1 VENLLLKGL
10 GFLIAGVIV
19 SITLLGNNETY
30 ALFIKKFQNQIFVN
44 AAYADNLIKN
54 VELKEQSDGS
64 IWIEIKRDSAYGY
77 RPDIGFEIEGDIAP
91 YILHMNPITVEKNGI
106 YRVPL
111 VTTINLHQFVELT
124 QLKARTKQ
132 KSLSGWLTVKN
143 FDGKVIATKDITINI
158 DYLLNRVKDE
168 IILHPPLQF
177 YDIEGK
183 NQNKITEKNMNEEYT
198 ENNTPQAITREELI
212 DFIAPDL
219 VENLKQKEN
228 EMSRLQLE
236 IEALEKQQGGLLLN
250 LQKNISKLKEENT
263 LLKER
268 IMEQKEEIDN

>member
-1 VENLLLKGL
+1 MKKLFLKGL

-54 VELKEQSDGS
+54 VELKKQGDGS
-64 IWIEIKRDSAYGY
+64 IWIEIKRDSAFGY
-77 RPDIGFEIEGDIAP
+77 RPDIGFSIEGDIAP

-106 YRVPL
+106 YRIPL

-124 QLKARTKQ
+124 QLKARTKR
-132 KSLSGWLTVKN
+132 KSLSGWLAVKN

-168 IILHPPLQF
+168 IIHPPLQF

-183 NQNKITEKNMNEEYT
+183 NQNEISEKNMNEEYI

-219 VENLKQKEN
+219 VENLIQKEN
-228 EMSRLQLE
+228 EMRRLQLE
-236 IEALEKQQGGLLLN
+236 IEALEKQQDGLLLN
-250 LQKNISKLKEENT
+250 LQKNISELKKENT
-263 LLKER
+263 LLKEK
-268 IMEQKEEIDN
+268 IMEQIEETDD

>member
-1 VENLLLKGL
+1 VKNLFLKGL

-19 SITLLGNNETY
+19 SIALFGNYETY
-30 ALFIKKFQNQIFVN
+30 ALFSKKFQSQIFVK

-54 VELKEQSDGS
+54 VELEEQRDGS
-64 IWIEIKRDSAYGY
+64 IWIEIKRDSAFGY
-77 RPDIGFEIEGDIAP
+77 RPDIGFAIEGDIAP

-106 YRVPL
+106 YRIPL
-111 VTTINLHQFVELT
+111 VTTINHHQFVELT
-124 QLKARTKQ
+124 LLKARTKQ

-168 IILHPPLQF
+168 IIHPPLQF
-177 YDIEGK
+177 YDIDGK
-183 NQNKITEKNMNEEYT
+183 NQNEISEKNMKEDYI

-212 DFIAPDL
+212 DFIAPDI

-228 EMSRLQLE
+228 EMRRLQLE
-236 IEALEKQQGGLLLN
+236 IEALEKQQDELLLN
-250 LQKNISKLKEENT
+250 LQNNISELKEENT

-268 IMEQKEEIDN
+268 IMEQIEETDD